1 MRIYINENFDE
12 TAYKKWKKANVTLRG
27 INPDNET
34 LDQPNSGFA
43 RFGAGLYTVPLSNKA
58 MAKQYGD
65 VYFVVN
71 GRPKNPVVFRNVSE
85 AEAWIYNVLIKNFYK
100 RIGYE
105 ISYSDSRQFYKMTTI
120 KDEMLRLGYDGIE
133 IKGREMVN
141 YTPEDIMFFQNERQ
155 LIMYYENQVELNMI

>member
-1 MRIYINENFDE
+1 ME
-12 TAYKKWKKANVTLRG
+12 KANVTLRG

-34 LDQPNSGFA
+34 LDEPNSGFA

-71 GRPKNPVVFRNVSE
+71 GRPKNPKIFQYAND
-85 AEAWIYNVLIKNFYK
+85 AEIWIYNVLITNFYK
-100 RIGYE
+100 KIGYQ
-105 ISYSDSRQFYKMTTI
+105 IDYPDSRQFYKMTTI
-120 KDEMLRLGYDGIE
+120 KDEMLKLGYDGIE
-133 IKGREMVN
+133 IKGRGMVN

-155 LIMYYENQVELNMI
+155 LIMYYENQVELNML